1 MTVTETGSPNRREEG
16 SSAGCLALQSGEEVT
31 KRILTVLL
39 VLVVAASGCINAA
52 HRIEDTRVS
61 MNTDVTITVM
71 HPDVSEA
78 DHAISC
84 AFAEVYKIEHLMSCT
99 EEGSEVTRLNNNGSL
114 LNASSDLR
122 YVVTKSVGYSEL
134 TGGSFDIT
142 VLPVINLWKKRMHAG
157 SPPTSDEI
165 NEMLELVNYE
175 NISIGNGSISFSQ
188 ESMGITLGGIAKGYA
203 IDRAIEVLKEHHIKH
218 ALVNA
223 GGDIRA
229 VGSKT
234 EDEPWKV
241 ALRNPK
247 NRTEHITVL
256 NLRNMSVATSGDYE
270 RYFSEKARASH
281 IIDPKTGYATDELL
295 SATIIADHAIDADA
309 LATAVFVLGEADGM
323 ELVERMD
330 RVEGLIITN
339 DRRILRSSG
348 FGAFEDRGMP

>member
-1 MTVTETGSPNRREEG
+1 MN
-16 SSAGCLALQSGEEVT
+16 
-31 KRILTVLL
+31 KRILAVLL
-39 VLVVAASGCINAA
+39 VLVVAVSGCVNT

-78 DHAISC
+78 EYAIGC
-84 AFAEVYKIEHLMSCT
+84 AFTEVYRIEHLMSCT

-114 LNASSDLR
+114 PNASSDLR

-142 VLPVINLWKKRMHAG
+142 VLPVIDLWKERMRAG
-157 SPPTSDEI
+157 SPPTTDEI
-165 NEMLELVNYE
+165 NETLELVNYE
-175 NISIGNGSISFSQ
+175 NISVRNSSISFSRG
-188 ESMGITLGGIAKGYA
+188 SMGITLGGIAKGYA

-229 VGSKT
+229 MGSKT

-256 NLRNMSVATSGDYE
+256 NLRNMSVATSGNYE
-270 RYFSEKARASH
+270 RYFSEEARASH

-295 SATIIADHAIDADA
+295 SATIIAESATDADA
-309 LATAVFVLGEADGM
+309 LATAVFVLGEVDGM
-323 ELVERMD
+323 ELIERMD
-330 RVEGLIITN
+330 RVEGLIITH

-348 FGAFEDRGMP
+348 FGEFEDRGMS